1 MIRKSLSKSLLHR
14 ADSDKKG
21 ENQVLM
27 EKVQSVN
34 RSMNIPRHIMG
45 SNEEEK
51 RLPETLKLHINGVIE
66 SGKVSFNIGNS

>member
-1 MIRKSLSKSLLHR
+1 
-14 ADSDKKG
+14 
-21 ENQVLM
+21 
-27 EKVQSVN
+27 
-34 RSMNIPRHIMG
+34 MG